1 MAAMVLGLAGPAR
14 GEVTEAMRKALD
26 RVIEEK
32 AEAHLVPGI
41 AVVVMEGEKV
51 AYSYCRGSAG
61 TGEITPE
68 TPFIVGSISKLFT
81 ATAVMQLVDRRKIEL
96 DAPVQRYLP
105 DFRVA
110 DADASGRIT
119 VRQLLNQN
127 SGLPTNAPRA
137 TEADRTLQDHV
148 KALSGTK
155 LTGPVGGGHTYSSP
169 NYQVLGALVEKVSG
183 RSFAQYLEENIFLP
197 LGLRHSFTNLS
208 QARANGLVP
217 GRNLWFGWAGPS
229 FYEFEPDRLPTASI
243 MTSAA
248 DLGRL
253 LAAHLQN
260 GRLGDV
266 RLLSESAT
274 QTMHRGVAEAGS
286 FKYAMGLR
294 AGPTAGLPSL
304 WHGGALPN
312 YRGAV
317 VLLPDAGQAVVVLTN
332 MSTIL
337 TDHTREIA
345 TGIVSTLR
353 VRPLPA
359 AERSLRKSYL
369 VIAAVSLVLLL
380 VQIRSLVRAWRG
392 KQRAAVIPTLIID
405 LGLPL
410 AVLVIVPRWMGV
422 SLRGMVEGAPD
433 VALFLALLVTLSLAT
448 GFMKLWRR
456 NRQSGTTSRTL

>member
-1 MAAMVLGLAGPAR
+1 MAALVLGLAGPAR
-14 GEVTEAMRKALD
+14 AEVTDAMRKAVD

-32 AEAHLVPGI
+32 TATHLVPGI

-51 AYSYCRGSAG
+51 AYSFCRGPAG
-61 TGEITPE
+61 SGKITPE

-81 ATAVMQLVDRRKIEL
+81 ATAVMQLVDRGKIEL

-137 TEADRTLQDHV
+137 TGADRTLQDHV
-148 KALSGTK
+148 EALSGVS
-155 LTGPVGGGHTYSSP
+155 LAGPVGGGHTYSSP

-183 RSFAQYLEENIFLP
+183 SSFAQYLEENIFLP
-197 LGLRHSFTNLS
+197 FGLRHSFTNLS

-274 QTMHRGVAEAGS
+274 QTMHRGVAEAGG

-317 VLLPDAGQAVVVLTN
+317 VLLPQERRAVVVLTN
-332 MSTIL
+332 MSTML
-337 TDHTREIA
+337 TDHTRDIA
-345 TGIVSTLR
+345 AAIVAAMQEQ
-353 VRPLPA
+353 PLPA
-359 AERSLRKSYL
+359 PARSLRKSYL
-369 VIAAVSLVLLL
+369 VIAVVALVLLL
-380 VQIRSLVRAWRG
+380 IQIRSLIRSWRRVQ
-392 KQRAAVIPTLIID
+392 KAAVIPTLIFD
-405 LGLPL
+405 LGIPIAILFL
-410 AVLVIVPRWMGV
+410 VPRWLGV
-422 SLRGMVEGAPD
+422 SLRAVIEGAPD
-433 VALFLALLVTLSLAT
+433 LALFMALLMALSLAT
-448 GFMKLWRR
+448 GMVKLWQPKGR
-456 NRQSGTTSRTL
+456 SA